1 MKILDF
7 VKSIFGFINN
17 NFKALLF
24 ILIIYLIFFSSQN
37 DSLKSANLVQI
48 DLKGPIMDFSLL
60 EEIDKVAKDD
70 AIKGVLLNI
79 DSPGGALSQSV
90 EISMVIKNLSS
101 KKPVIA
107 YASGTMASGSYLSG
121 VWANEIWANPGSFI
135 GSIGVIMQSVNI
147 ENLMQKI
154 GIKEQVVSAGDFK
167 QAGTFMRKW
176 SDLERQ
182 SLQNLVDKSY
192 ELFTNEVANAR
203 KLDLQKKDEWANA
216 KVFLANEAANLG
228 LIDGVSNYFEV
239 KQKVEEISQVEDPV
253 WRQKSSYEKFMD
265 EFSQKSESLLMNFL
279 GVKIY

>member
-7 VKSIFGFINN
+7 IKSIFGFINN

-90 EISMVIKNLSS
+90 EISMAIKNLSS

>member
-90 EISMVIKNLSS
+90 EISMAIKNLSS